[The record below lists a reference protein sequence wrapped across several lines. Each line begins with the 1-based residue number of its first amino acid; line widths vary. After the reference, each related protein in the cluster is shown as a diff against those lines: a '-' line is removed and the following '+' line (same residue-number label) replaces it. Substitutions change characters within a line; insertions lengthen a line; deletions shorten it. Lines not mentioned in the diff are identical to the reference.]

1 MEKVIN
7 KEIYLLIG
15 VGLIALDVL
24 LIIISKWNSI
34 ISSMAIFIILYA
46 LAGFRIVFQYEKGLL
61 FTLGK
66 YSGMY
71 EPGIVWYFPKIQ
83 KFVKVDIRVKT
94 ADLPKQEV
102 ITKDNVP
109 VKINAT
115 VFFRVQYPDK
125 AILNVEDYSYATIMY
140 AQTVLRDVIGGVDL
154 DGLLEK
160 RDKIAEEIRKIVDK
174 ITDEWGVDVTGVRL
188 QDIELPEEMRRAMA
202 RQAEAERERRAV
214 IIKSEGEIKAAENLV
229 KAAEKISKQPSAIN
243 LRTLHTLAEIS
254 SDPNE
259 KFVFVLPL
267 ELLKGF
273 MERERKR

>member
-1 MEKVIN
+1 MIN
-7 KEIYLLIG
+7 KNIMIIIGIIFILISILMIVTFKPLISFIG
-15 VGLIALDVL
+15 VL
-24 LIIISKWNSI
+24 L
-34 ISSMAIFIILYA
+34 LVYA
-46 LAGFRIVFQYEKGLL
+46 LSGLRIIFQYEKGLL

-66 YSGMY
+66 YN
-71 EPGIVWYFPKIQ
+71 GIMDAGLMWFLPIIQSMVKI
-83 KFVKVDIRVKT
+83 DTRVQT
-94 ADLPKQEV
+94 IDLPKQEV

-115 VFFRVQYPDK
+115 VFFKVQYPDK
-125 AILNVEDYSYATIMY
+125 AVLNVENYREATLMYS
-140 AQTVLRDVIGGVDL
+140 QTVLRDVIGGIDL

-160 RDKIAEEIRKIVDK
+160 REEIAENIRKIVDT
-174 ITDEWGVDVTGVRL
+174 ITDEWGIDVTGVRL

-214 IIKSEGEIKAAENLV
+214 IIKSQGEIEAAQNLSKAAEIVSQNPGALH
-229 KAAEKISKQPSAIN
+229 

-267 ELLKGF
+267 EVLKAF
-273 MERERKR
+273 ERKGK